1 MIKEIALTNGRHTIV
16 SPITEEE
23 VTESFFGKEVED
35 VLNVAE
41 HMETVLAHLKGVPLD
56 AILVVYVTG
65 LTPLF
70 QAVYAAWL
78 EWNCSGPTMSLD
90 MHPGSL
96 VFAHYD
102 RDAQT
107 YVFRDALTGSTE
119 KPLRQKSS

>member
-70 QAVYAAWL
+70 QAVFAAWL

-119 KPLRQKSS
+119 KP